1 VDRLEG
7 NKTII
12 LYKKRNCGR
21 KILSQ
26 VILRAKKLSLQDVWI
41 SFLLYFRE
49 YEIVLL
55 LDATYTIFAQF
66 GEPKLMLTV

>member
-1 VDRLEG
+1 LEG
-7 NKTII
+7 NK
-12 LYKKRNCGR
+12 LYKKGNCGR

-26 VILRAKKLSLQDVWI
+26 VILGAKKLFLQDIWI

-49 YEIVLL
+49 WAIVLL

-66 GEPKLMLTV
+66 GEPKLILTV